1 MSLAPVEVDKPETD
15 QEAVPDS
22 PWVTIVW
29 NDPVNLMSYVTY
41 VFQTVFG
48 YAKPKAEK
56 LMLDVHHKGK
66 AVVSSGAREAM
77 ERDAETLH
85 GYGLWATVSHDSV
98 TEYAGDEGEA
108 VTGFRAA
115 PGGATA
121 RFAAAQATIIRD
133 LVSQVAELVAT
144 DMPDSSDGAATGG
157 RPRTWP
163 CSWG

>member
-1 MSLAPVEVDKPETD
+1 VSVAPAEVERAET
-15 QEAVPDS
+15 EEKAVLDS

-56 LMLDVHHKGK
+56 LMLDVHHKGR

-85 GYGLWATVSHDSV
+85 GYGLWATISHDS
-98 TEYAGDEGEA
+98 
-108 VTGFRAA
+108 
-115 PGGATA
+115 
-121 RFAAAQATIIRD
+121 
-133 LVSQVAELVAT
+133 
-144 DMPDSSDGAATGG
+144 
-157 RPRTWP
+157 
-163 CSWG
+163 